1 MGGKENIKVVCR
13 VRPLN
18 DKEKKKGEH
27 ANVKVLNEQQVTPCP
42 NLMSNF
48 LFASF
53 PFAPLPPVRYAP
65 PVTEHVTL
73 RNCLTEWLSNHSDY
87 CKTVSYLDLFCP
99 PPQLS
104 GNICFMTPG
113 APALFLHSNGLY
125 NT

>member
-73 RNCLTEWLSNHSDY
+73 RNCLTEWHLT
-87 CKTVSYLDLFCP
+87 TVITARQFLIWIYSAP
-99 PPQLS
+99 PP
-104 GNICFMTPG
+104 P
-113 APALFLHSNGLY
+113 PA
-125 NT
+125 